1 MPKSRAVEGSEFL
14 EDRAQRFM
22 KYGKSLMSSIMPNLQ
37 SAADGRSFPENRVR
51 RFLAYRKF
59 QGLDSSGVR
68 VEGPFIQLD
77 KHGYPYRQ
85 VFLAI
90 TFKEFI
96 IIKQSVEEDDATQ
109 DSAAFAE
116 ITNLS
121 MDHIIPLGFLKFFII
136 DDRAMRLTAFT
147 FLDGLYHFEMCQ
159 LDFNTNTLWKQWR
172 EIILCIGGER
182 CAISGFHS
190 WTTSGIE
197 RGTISGIH
205 GDHLRTSAANQTLF
219 FYHHPFAFSQV
230 NSVAVQTDGPID
242 PNEQSWPFNGTKG
255 YYVQGNS
262 RPTVLDSSSSSSV
275 CTVNSSVC
283 TVNSR
288 TASLQTKRLAVLTSA
303 TNTNFVCTGVRRSHS
318 APNMLMHY
326 EENTVNHLQHFR
338 SCGDLAIL
346 RIVRKAA
353 RNEAEHDEDVD
364 TSFQEA
370 YEKARTSR
378 VSASDF
384 WKHAAHL
391 AIGRKHVITNEGR
404 FQKIAARSF
413 ALMNREQTRSVSLLA
428 IQPSDVAEYLVFM
441 SKTIFLAIT
450 EVDVHRYVTSNGKQV
465 SNSIVDLSTYECML
479 VKLVTTET
487 IEHILEQKG
496 VTLIKFFIKICQI
509 LLFTHRDFPSVI
521 GLLKGLS
528 SLAVYHLRNTWAN
541 LLVQEPLSL
550 SSLVAMLPLISP
562 EHSCQAYC
570 NRIQNCL
577 YFGHSFIPWARHFLH
592 HCVDTTSCRKS
603 NNIFMQLQKIT
614 FDQKARLFYGTLS
627 KMAVTSDPSGVTP
640 QKLRGAEEM
649 KFPSKTRVPI
659 KQIAELKSDETCID
673 REDSTSDSSEEET
686 LRSLNYTS
694 TRAQS
699 AVQAIDFYA
708 SLTAKNII
716 TEVLTH
722 IAFLESASESTL
734 SKSPSDFQERLD
746 VIHEF
751 EEETEEE
758 MLAFEQT
765 YDETSKATLKS
776 NATLGINPYTST
788 NKGEQQVNEVDN
800 TRFRQHIPKELTS
813 DPSLLRKDTSSYSI
827 VQASSS
833 ITKGLKSIVSK
844 KKPGFSKVK
853 KKVNFR
859 LKESTSGVTPQK
871 LRGAEEMKF
880 PSKTRVPIKQIA
892 ELKSDETCIDRE
904 DSTSD
909 SSEEETRRSL
919 NYTSTRAQSA
929 VQAIDFYASST
940 AKNIITEV
948 LTHIAF
954 HENSSESTLSK
965 SPSDDQER
973 LDVIHEI
980 EEETEEEMLALEQ
993 AYDETSK
1000 ATLKSNDTFG
1010 KNPSTSTNK
1019 EEKQVNEVNNTR
1031 FRQPIPKEKNKIQ
1044 KSKPQQNK
1052 SIENTSESN
1061 KSQKTVK
1068 KKGGVLR
1075 RIKKIFKRNKK
1086 MNKEYV
1092 SDLDSDIKDIQALI
1106 GSLKGHTLDEK
1117 PGSDAEENDTLSD
1130 IVSPEHRRM
1139 TVFGG
1144 AGRRQSLFEAS
1155 IETGAT
1161 EEEKNQAF
1169 EEMKSSKLSQIK
1181 RRGSI
1186 ALDFLKGEDFNANS
1200 IKKYDLQSD
1209 KAEDGIFKTRI
1220 KSFEKM
1226 VPNQGN
1232 NSVVKVE
1239 KQTQQHKRRHSLNV
1253 VIENPVIDK
1262 GHETTK
1268 DNLETFSKLKLIVRG
1283 VQTTTRARTKACLNN
1298 IFATNARLSD
1308 FQMLHMSLRCE

>member
-758 MLAFEQT
+758 MLA
-765 YDETSKATLKS
+765 
-776 NATLGINPYTST
+776 
-788 NKGEQQVNEVDN
+788 
-800 TRFRQHIPKELTS
+800 
-813 DPSLLRKDTSSYSI
+813 
-827 VQASSS
+827 
-833 ITKGLKSIVSK
+833 
-844 KKPGFSKVK
+844 
-853 KKVNFR
+853 
-859 LKESTSGVTPQK
+859 
-871 LRGAEEMKF
+871 
-880 PSKTRVPIKQIA
+880 
-892 ELKSDETCIDRE
+892 
-904 DSTSD
+904 
-909 SSEEETRRSL
+909 
-919 NYTSTRAQSA
+919 
-929 VQAIDFYASST
+929 
-940 AKNIITEV
+940 
-948 LTHIAF
+948 
-954 HENSSESTLSK
+954 
-965 SPSDDQER
+965 
-973 LDVIHEI
+973 
-980 EEETEEEMLALEQ
+980 LEQ